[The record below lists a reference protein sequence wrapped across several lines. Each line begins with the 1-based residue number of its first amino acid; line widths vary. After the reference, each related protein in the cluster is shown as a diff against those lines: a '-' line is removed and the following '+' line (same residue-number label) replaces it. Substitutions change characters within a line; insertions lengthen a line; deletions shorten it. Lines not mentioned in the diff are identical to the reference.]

1 METRETIKDFENCE
15 KDLWEE
21 SVKMGEAALNL
32 AYANPRGCA
41 TNYYYTEL
49 GIQILKRRGKSGKS
63 KIYDMGAKKD
73 TINAQ
78 NDGTKTQ
85 PASRET
91 QQSSQ
96 ENMYS
101 TSENLRETALKRLQQ
116 AEAVAKKTSRITAKN
131 DNNPAKN
138 DSNPAEMSK
147 TAQTSTSEAG
157 VIFSP
162 ATQRAREETGGT
174 SDDANGKLNAVAQQT
189 VASQQSDS
197 CLTGNVVGAQTERE
211 FDDMGEIYEP
221 PTYEYYYEEGERGDF
236 QEDEASFEQ
245 DTEGGA
251 QKQVQDETLQQPKS
265 VTQALYEMRSE
276 MPTSDD
282 FVDDCASAVE
292 KLKEIFDAQIQRE
305 KDTFVANGGNPDE
318 FVPAM
323 IPSGLVYNMHMAR
336 LRNEEKMRIKEEKK
350 LKNRLKRWWAQ
361 NVSQGTSNKNDKQ
374 VSGNDKQGES
384 SAAQSARGG
393 SDNCGSE
400 DTKGSSK
407 EHVTLIARTSQSNAR
422 GGNLSENGNQ
432 VGSSASGAEE
442 PKIGNSVKGTQDF
455 ESNYRI
461 DDVRASSSNKVY
473 QKKTTQWDRKR
484 EAYEEMLLKEAELR
498 KLGLP
503 ADDELRH
510 QVILNAE
517 FKAFGVALLAF
528 GFMDIS
534 GVNSLLPLLSGGM
547 LIFGAGVAASVNDLK
562 YRMALQEVREAYI
575 RCNGAMTKEDL
586 YKILDKVDKKSLPD
600 KYDLACM
607 LKEDR
612 EALLKEYGDDE
623 PINKK
628 ALAKHMKYELRTFMR
643 DYQKKKEKE
652 RLQRINEALNSK

>member
-15 KDLWEE
+15 KDLWDE
-21 SVKMGEAALNL
+21 SVKVGEAALNL
-32 AYANPRGCA
+32 AYANPRGCE

-49 GIQILKRRGKSGKS
+49 GIQILKRRGKSGKN
-63 KIYDMGAKKD
+63 KICDADAKKD
-73 TINAQ
+73 TINTQ
-78 NDGTKTQ
+78 NDETKTQ
-85 PASRET
+85 ATARGT

-96 ENMYS
+96 ENMYCE
-101 TSENLRETALKRLQQ
+101 SENFRKTALKRLQQ
-116 AEAVAKKTSRITAKN
+116 AEAITRKTSRIAAKN
-131 DNNPAKN
+131 DSNPAKN
-138 DSNPAEMSK
+138 DSNPTEMSK
-147 TAQTSTSEAG
+147 SAQTSTSEAG
-157 VIFSP
+157 VIFSSE
-162 ATQRAREETGGT
+162 TQRVCGQTEET
-174 SDDANGKLNAVAQQT
+174 SDDTSEKLNAVAQQN

-197 CLTGNVVGAQTERE
+197 YSTENIVGAQTESK
-211 FDDMGEIYEP
+211 FDDMWEIYEP
-221 PTYEYYYEEGERGDF
+221 PAYEYYCEEGERGNL
-236 QEDEASFEQ
+236 QENETSFEQ
-245 DTEGGA
+245 GTKESA
-251 QKQVQDETLQQPKS
+251 QEQTQGETLQQPKS

-282 FVDDCASAVE
+282 FIADPASAAE

-305 KDTFVANGGNPDE
+305 KDAFVANGGNPDE

-323 IPSGLVYNMHMAR
+323 IPSGLVYNLHMSR
-336 LRNEEKMRIKEEKK
+336 LRNEEKMRIKEQKK

-361 NVSQGTSNKNDKQ
+361 NVSQDASSKDDKQ
-374 VSGNDKQGES
+374 VAGDSKQGES
-384 SAAQSARGG
+384 GAVQSAK
-393 SDNCGSE
+393 SESCNCGS
-400 DTKGSSK
+400 KNAKSSRK
-407 EHVTLIARTSQSNAR
+407 EPVTIIVRTNQSSAS

-432 VGSSASGAEE
+432 VGSFANGAVD
-442 PKIGNSVKGTQDF
+442 PQIGDGVKGTQDF
-455 ESNYRI
+455 ENNYCV
-461 DDVRASSSNKVY
+461 DDDRASSSNKVY
-473 QKKTTQWDRKR
+473 QKKATQWDRKR
-484 EAYEEMLLKEAELR
+484 EAREELLLKEAELR

-534 GVNSLLPLLSGGM
+534 GVNSLLPLLSGGTM
-547 LIFGAGVAASVNDLK
+547 IFGAGVAASVNDLK

-586 YKILDKVDKKSLPD
+586 YKILDKVDKKPLPD

-643 DYQKKKEKE
+643 DYQKKKEQE